1 MKVEYINRDS
11 NHCSCWSKG
20 EKQMNIYNDR
30 QNSCR
35 SCRSSSVA
43 ENLRRRYENEEAYEM
58 DSNQSTFT
66 NFEMGR
72 SPKGYLTGSIKD
84 YSDSQGIEAAYRRR
98 YENETE
104 CDRDSNES
112 TCTNFEMGRC
122 THAEGYRTRA
132 IGDYS
137 HSQGIQTVAQGV
149 ASYAKGNRTRALADY
164 ALTEGDRVVAC
175 GVASHAE
182 GALSKTSANYSHSQ
196 GIQTVAQG
204 VASYAKGNRTRALAD
219 YALTE
224 GDRVVACGVASH
236 AEGAL
241 SKTSANYSHAE
252 GLTNESKG
260 IASHTEGIRTEAKGT
275 ASHAEGFG
283 TEALGHVSH
292 AQGVASKAVGPVSH
306 AEGLVTKAYGLA
318 SHSQGIATQ
327 AKGKGSSSH
336 NLATIANND
345 YQTVIGKYNRVSK
358 PCGSGKRT
366 DDAFIVGNG
375 RPCARS
381 NAFRVTF
388 DGKVHT
394 DQGGYFA
401 TPGRGYTEFFEW
413 SDKNHPVDPVG
424 YFVTLEGDKIK
435 IANDHEKDDFVLGV
449 VTATPGFVANA
460 FENGISNDYATDNF
474 GRIQTN
480 LSSTSELVE
489 TNSQVRQGMREVENE
504 LTMRIGN
511 QLLSNQLTTEVDTAL
526 CPTEESCC
534 LTNVPVLA
542 STCTPTD
549 QTCPQDES
557 REWATV
563 TLVGTVVV
571 RDDGRSRVGDFVVPN
586 KEGIARVA
594 NRRRRSR
601 QSNPSDSEQNHS
613 YNCRNNENHSH
624 DDFTTEE
631 VGYRVLRRI
640 DPNTI
645 LILFR

>member
-72 SPKGYLTGSIKD
+72 SPEGYLTGSIEDYSDSQGIEAAYRRRYENEEAYEMDSNQSTFTNFEMGRSPEGYLTGSIKD
-84 YSDSQGIEAAYRRR
+84 YSDSQGIEATYRRR

-132 IGDYS
+132 IGD
-137 HSQGIQTVAQGV
+137 
-149 ASYAKGNRTRALADY
+149 
-164 ALTEGDRVVAC
+164 
-175 GVASHAE
+175 
-182 GALSKTSANYSHSQ
+182 YSHSQ

>member
-1 MKVEYINRDS
+1 
-11 NHCSCWSKG
+11 
-20 EKQMNIYNDR
+20 MNIYNDR
-30 QNSCR
+30 QNKCR
-35 SCRSSSVA
+35 SCRSSSAA
-43 ENLRRRYENEEAYEM
+43 ENLRRKYENEEAYEM
-58 DSNQSTFT
+58 DFNESPFT

-72 SPKGYLTGSIKD
+72 YPEGYLIGSIEED
-84 YSDSQGIEAAYRRR
+84 VDSQGMETAYRRR
-98 YENETE
+98 YDNETD
-104 CDRDSNES
+104 CDRDSNEGA
-112 TCTNFEMGRC
+112 CTNFEVGRC

-132 IGDYS
+132 IGDFS
-137 HSQGIQTVAQGV
+137 HSQGIQTAAHGV
-149 ASYAKGNRTRALADY
+149 ASYAKGNRTRALSDY
-164 ALTEGDRVVAC
+164 ALTEGDRVVA
-175 GVASHAE
+175 
-182 GALSKTSANYSHSQ
+182 Y
-196 GIQTVAQG
+196 
-204 VASYAKGNRTRALAD
+204 
-219 YALTE
+219 
-224 GDRVVACGVASH
+224 GVASH

-306 AEGLVTKAYGLA
+306 AEGLVTTAYGLA

-375 RPCARS
+375 RPCVRS

-435 IANDHEKDDFVLGV
+435 LASNRDKDDFVLGV
-449 VTATPGFVANA
+449 VTATPAFVANA
-460 FENGISNDYATDNF
+460 FENGSSNDYATDNF

-489 TNSQVRQGMREVENE
+489 MNNQVRQGMRDVENE
-504 LTMRIGN
+504 LTMRLGN
-511 QLLSNQLTTEVDTAL
+511 QFLSNQLTTEVDTAL
-526 CPTEESCC
+526 CPTEASCC
-534 LTNVPVLA
+534 LTNIPVLA

-549 QTCPQDES
+549 QTCSQEES
-557 REWATV
+557 REWAAV
-563 TLVGTVVV
+563 TLIGTVVV
-571 RDDGRSRVGDFVVPN
+571 RDDGRSQVGDFVVPN

-594 NRRRRSR
+594 NRRCRSR
-601 QSNPSDSEQNHS
+601 QSNQSDSEQNRSCTCRQCRENRSGNDNRCRDNVRYEWDDRCNDRHS
-613 YNCRNNENHSH
+613 GNNENRCRNHDNHSQ
-624 DDFTTEE
+624 DDFNFEE